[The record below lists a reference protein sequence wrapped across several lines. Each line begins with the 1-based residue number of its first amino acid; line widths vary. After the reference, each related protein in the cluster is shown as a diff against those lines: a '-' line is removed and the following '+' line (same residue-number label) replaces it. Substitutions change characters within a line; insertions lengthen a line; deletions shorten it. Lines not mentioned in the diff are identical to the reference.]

1 MESVLI
7 VVTLVS
13 LCMTI
18 ALAVILVRLVRD
30 ERRRS
35 DARVAVLRE
44 MAEAAVERQPTEHA
58 QPSAISYQ
66 LSAKSGSTD
75 ILRQPADLDLDYSH
89 DNTVL
94 GTELFIRPEPSTAWP
109 RRLAIVGILVLVVA
123 AVGLA
128 VRSRSGSTAPTTS
141 VATAATTGSASGQQ
155 TALLEL
161 LSLKQ
166 TQDTGALT
174 ITGLVQNP
182 RDGAVLSKISA
193 TALVF
198 SADGTFLA
206 SGRAPLDY
214 TVLRPGDE
222 SGFVISVPV
231 SAPVARYRVGFRSED
246 GRVIGHI
253 DRRTATT
260 MASTNNAPPLRRVRG
275 TS

>member
-7 VVTLVS
+7 VITLAS
-13 LCMTI
+13 LSMTI

-44 MAEAAVERQPTEHA
+44 MAEAAVERQVTEGA
-58 QPSAISYQ
+58 QPSAISYER
-66 LSAKSGSTD
+66 SATPRSTD
-75 ILRQPADLDLDYSH
+75 VLPSPADLDLDYAS
-89 DNTVL
+89 DDTRS
-94 GTELFIRPEPSTAWP
+94 GAELFIRPEPSTAWP
-109 RRLAIVGILVLVVA
+109 RRVAVVGILTLLVA
-123 AVGLA
+123 AAGLA
-128 VRSRSGSTAPTTS
+128 VRSRSAAPAATTT
-141 VATAATTGSASGQQ
+141 VATGATTGSASGQQ
-155 TALLEL
+155 TGLLEL

-182 RDGAVLSKISA
+182 RDGAMLSKISA

-231 SAPVARYRVGFRSED
+231 NAPVARYRVGFRSED

-260 MASTNNAPPLRRVRG
+260 MATTSDAPPLRPVRG

>member
-7 VVTLVS
+7 VITLVS

-18 ALAVILVRLVRD
+18 ALAVILVRLVSN

-44 MAEAAVERQPTEHA
+44 MAEAAVERQPTEGA
-58 QPSAISYQ
+58 QRSAISYQ
-66 LSAKSGSTD
+66 LSDKDKSAD
-75 ILRQPADLDLDYSH
+75 VLRLPDDLDFDYGQ
-89 DNTVL
+89 DNA
-94 GTELFIRPEPSTAWP
+94 GSGGELFIRPEPSTAWP
-109 RRLAIVGILVLVVA
+109 RRLAVVGILALLVTL
-123 AVGLA
+123 VGLA
-128 VRSRSGSTAPTTS
+128 VRSRSAQ
-141 VATAATTGSASGQQ
+141 TAATTTVATGATAGSASDQQ

-166 TQDTGALT
+166 TQDNGALT

-222 SGFVISVPV
+222 SAFVISVPV
-231 SAPVARYRVGFRSED
+231 NAPVARYRVGFRSED

-260 MASTNNAPPLRRVRG
+260 MASASDAPRLGRVRG

>member
-7 VVTLVS
+7 VITLVS
-13 LCMTI
+13 LSMTI

-44 MAEAAVERQPTEHA
+44 MAEAAVERQATEGA
-58 QPSAISYQ
+58 QPSAISYEQ
-66 LSAKSGSTD
+66 SATPRSTD
-75 ILRQPADLDLDYSH
+75 VLPSPADLDLDYAS
-89 DNTVL
+89 DDTRS
-94 GTELFIRPEPSTAWP
+94 GAELFIRPEPSTAWP
-109 RRLAIVGILVLVVA
+109 RRVAVVGILTLLVA
-123 AVGLA
+123 AAGLA
-128 VRSRSGSTAPTTS
+128 VRSRSAAPAATTT
-141 VATAATTGSASGQQ
+141 VATGATTGSASGQQ
-155 TALLEL
+155 TGLLEL

-182 RDGAVLSKISA
+182 RDGAMLSKISA

-231 SAPVARYRVGFRSED
+231 NAPVARYRVGFRSED

-260 MASTNNAPPLRRVRG
+260 MATTSDAPPLRPVRG

>member
-7 VVTLVS
+7 VITLVS
-13 LCMTI
+13 LSMTI

-44 MAEAAVERQPTEHA
+44 MAEAAVERQATEGA
-58 QPSAISYQ
+58 QPSAISYEK
-66 LSAKSGSTD
+66 SATPRSTD
-75 ILRQPADLDLDYSH
+75 VLPSPADLDLDYAS
-89 DNTVL
+89 DDTRS
-94 GTELFIRPEPSTAWP
+94 GAELFIRPEPSTAWP
-109 RRLAIVGILVLVVA
+109 RRVAVVGILTLLVA
-123 AVGLA
+123 AAGLA
-128 VRSRSGSTAPTTS
+128 VRSRSAAPAATTT
-141 VATAATTGSASGQQ
+141 VATGATTGSASGQQ
-155 TALLEL
+155 TGLLEL

-182 RDGAVLSKISA
+182 RDGAMLSKISA

-231 SAPVARYRVGFRSED
+231 NAPVARYRVGFRSED

-260 MASTNNAPPLRRVRG
+260 MATTSDAPPLRPVRG

>member
-44 MAEAAVERQPTEHA
+44 MAEAAVERQPTERA

-66 LSAKSGSTD
+66 RSAKSGSTD
-75 ILRQPADLDLDYSH
+75 VLRQPADLDLDYSH

-128 VRSRSGSTAPTTS
+128 VRSRLGSTAPTTS

>member
-18 ALAVILVRLVRD
+18 GLAVILVRLVRD

-58 QPSAISYQ
+58 PPSAISYQ
-66 LSAKSGSTD
+66 LSAKSGSTEV
-75 ILRQPADLDLDYSH
+75 LRQPADLDLDYSH

-198 SADGTFLA
+198 GADGTFLA

-260 MASTNNAPPLRRVRG
+260 MASSSNAPPLRRVRG

>member
-7 VVTLVS
+7 VITLVS

-44 MAEAAVERQPTEHA
+44 MAEAAVDRRPTESAHL
-58 QPSAISYQ
+58 SAISYQ
-66 LSAKSGSTD
+66 PSAKNNSAD
-75 ILRQPADLDLDYSH
+75 VLRPPDDLDLDYGH
-89 DNTVL
+89 DSP
-94 GTELFIRPEPSTAWP
+94 GSGAELFTRPQPSIAWP
-109 RRLAIVGILVLVVA
+109 RRLAVVGILALLVT
-123 AVGLA
+123 AVGVA
-128 VRSRSGSTAPTTS
+128 VRSRSGPTAATTT
-141 VATAATTGSASGQQ
+141 VATGSTTGSASGQQ

-214 TVLRPGDE
+214 SVLRPGDE

-260 MASTNNAPPLRRVRG
+260 MASISDAPPIRRVRG

>member
-44 MAEAAVERQPTEHA
+44 MAESAVARQPTEHA
-58 QPSAISYQ
+58 QPSANSYQ

-75 ILRQPADLDLDYSH
+75 ALRLPDDLDLDYSH
-89 DNTVL
+89 DNASS
-94 GTELFIRPEPSTAWP
+94 GTELFIRPQPPTAWP
-109 RRLAIVGILVLVVA
+109 RRLAVVGILALLVTA
-123 AVGLA
+123 AGLA
-128 VRSRSGSTAPTTS
+128 VRSRSGPPAASTT
-141 VATAATTGSASGQQ
+141 VATGATTGSASGQQ

-161 LSLKQ
+161 MSLKQ
-166 TQDTGALT
+166 TQDTGTLT

-231 SAPVARYRVGFRSED
+231 NAPVARYRVGFRSED

-260 MASTNNAPPLRRVRG
+260 MASTSDALPLRRVRG

>member
-1 MESVLI
+1 M
-7 VVTLVS
+7 
-13 LCMTI
+13 
-18 ALAVILVRLVRD
+18 
-30 ERRRS
+30 
-35 DARVAVLRE
+35 
-44 MAEAAVERQPTEHA
+44 
-58 QPSAISYQ
+58 
-66 LSAKSGSTD
+66 
-75 ILRQPADLDLDYSH
+75 
-89 DNTVL
+89 
-94 GTELFIRPEPSTAWP
+94 
-109 RRLAIVGILVLVVA
+109 
-123 AVGLA
+123 
-128 VRSRSGSTAPTTS
+128 
-141 VATAATTGSASGQQ
+141 
-155 TALLEL
+155 

-198 SADGTFLA
+198 GADGTFLA

-260 MASTNNAPPLRRVRG
+260 MASSSNAPPLRRVRG